1 MRFTFTG
8 RRLALA
14 AVLVLGGVAAP
25 LAYATI
31 ADAGKGGNA
40 PAKKPT
46 KIVTPLVQAGK
57 TVTGAA
63 SAPTAVG
70 DPYQVVF
77 VLTKSF
83 AGEFC
88 DFITPPVGSPFVL
101 ESVELLIAPPSSAD
115 VKRANWFTF
124 APVYHR
130 SNGGS
135 AYPYYGFNIPLDAQG
150 DGQQFFNLLIR
161 PNSSANAA
169 AGDIHQ
175 FFVCI
180 DVTTAVEYLI
190 VLTGKSAPSG
200 PTPAQVSSFDATSGR
215 AGATLQWKTASETEI
230 LGFNVWRYRG
240 AKGVK
245 VNQTLVRAKRS
256 GEPKGASYRYVDPV
270 AGAKRG
276 LTYRL
281 QLVDLKG
288 KRTWYAAFAIA
299 SK

>member
-1 MRFTFTG
+1 MRITLTG

-31 ADAGKGGNA
+31 GNASKIGNA
-40 PAKKPT
+40 PAQKPT
-46 KIVTPLVQAGK
+46 KTVTPVVQAGK

-63 SAPTAVG
+63 TAPTAVG
-70 DPYQVVF
+70 DPYQV
-77 VLTKSF
+77 TSYRIKNA
-83 AGEFC
+83 AGELC
-88 DFITPPVGSPFVL
+88 QDIAPPAGSPFVL
-101 ESVELLIAPPSSAD
+101 ESVELQIYNGT
-115 VKRANWFTF
+115 ANWFTISPVLKASASGSVD
-124 APVYHR
+124 AP
-130 SNGGS
+130 
-135 AYPYYGFNIPLDAQG
+135 YGFSIPLDAQG
-150 DGQQFFNLLIR
+150 DGQQFFNLLVR
-161 PNSSANAA
+161 PNTDVNAA
-169 AGDIHQ
+169 VGDI
-175 FFVCI
+175 FKLRFCI
-180 DVTTAVEYLI
+180 DSPGILQYI
-190 VLTGKSAPSG
+190 IILTGKSAPASG
-200 PTPAQVSSFDATSGR
+200 PTPAQVSSFDATSGK

-245 VNQTLVRAKRS
+245 VNRTLVRAKRS
-256 GEPKGASYRYVDPV
+256 GEPKGASYRYIDYVR
-270 AGAKRG
+270 GAKRG